1 LRYVFDEYSLDPGRR
16 ELRRGSELISVEPQ
30 VFDLLLHLVRNRDC
44 VVSSDDLIATIWNGR
59 VVSGSTVSSRLAA
72 ARRAIGDT
80 GEEQRLIATLPRRG
94 HRFVGRVR
102 EDLTRDDDGSP
113 IPQARAE
120 RTEPSIQ
127 TAQRTQAITF
137 CKTPDG
143 FNLAVSRA
151 GEGPVLVRTTHWL
164 SHVEYDWQS
173 SLTAPF
179 LHSLAGFSRLVRY
192 DGRGVGLSDR
202 DVPAI
207 SPETLQIDL
216 ETVVDSLQ
224 LKRFALLGTSQGAA
238 IAFRFAAKH
247 PERVSKIIVHGAY
260 VLGRNRRGSANDVEE
275 SKMMISMMRRGWG
288 DEQSAFMRAFVTLF
302 LPNGMPE
309 QIRAYADLQRVA
321 TSPDNAVRIRT
332 VIDETD
338 IRDVLPKVRAPTVV
352 FHSRYDNVIP
362 FEQGRLVAASIPNA
376 RFVPLETGNHVLL
389 TDEPAFATFFN
400 GIREFLAEPG

>member
-1 LRYVFDEYSLDPGRR
+1 LKYVFDEYSLDPDRR

-30 VFDLLLHLVRNRDC
+30 VFDLLLHLVRHRDG
-44 VVSSDDLIATIWNGR
+44 VVSSDDLIATVWKGR
-59 VVSGSTVSSRLAA
+59 LVSGSTVSSRLAA
-72 ARRAIGDT
+72 ARRAVGDT

-102 EDLTRDDDGSP
+102 EDLTQGDDGGS
-113 IPQARAE
+113 IPQTRAE
-120 RTEPSIQ
+120 RAEPFIQ
-127 TAQRTQAITF
+127 TTSRTQAITF

-143 FNLAVSRA
+143 FNLAVSSV
-151 GEGPVLVRTTHWL
+151 GEGPVVVRTTHWL

-202 DVPAI
+202 TAQVI
-207 SPETLQIDL
+207 SPETLHADL

-238 IAFRFAAKH
+238 IAFRYAAKH
-247 PERVSKIIVHGAY
+247 PDRVSKIIVHGAY
-260 VLGRNRRGSANDVEE
+260 VLGRNKRGSPNDVEE
-275 SKMMISMMRRGWG
+275 SNMMISMMRRGWG
-288 DEQSAFMRAFVTLF
+288 DEHSAFMRAFVTLF
-302 LPNGMPE
+302 LPNGKPE
-309 QIRAYADLQRVA
+309 QIKAYADLQRVA

-338 IRDVLPKVRAPTVV
+338 IRDILPRVRTPTIV
-352 FHSRYDNVIP
+352 FHSRHDNVVP

-376 RFVPLETGNHVLL
+376 RFIPLETGNHVLL
-389 TDEPAFATFFN
+389 TDEPAFATFIG
-400 GIREFLAEPG
+400 GIRDFLVEPD

>member
-1 LRYVFDEYSLDPGRR
+1 LRYVFDEYSLDPDRR
-16 ELRRGSELISVEPQ
+16 ELRRGPELISVEPQ

-59 VVSGSTVSSRLAA
+59 LVSGSTVSSRLAA

-80 GEEQRLIATLPRRG
+80 GDEQRLIATLPRRG

-102 EDLTRDDDGSP
+102 EDLTQGDDGG
-113 IPQARAE
+113 PQARGQ

-127 TAQRTQAITF
+127 TAQRSQAITF
-137 CKTPDG
+137 CRTPDG
-143 FNLAVSRA
+143 FNLAVSSA

-202 DVPAI
+202 NVPVI
-207 SPETLQIDL
+207 SPETLQVDL

-238 IAFRFAAKH
+238 IAFRYAAKH
-247 PERVSKIIVHGAY
+247 PDRVSKIIVHGAY
-260 VLGRNRRGSANDVEE
+260 VLGRNRRGSPNDVEE
-275 SKMMISMMRRGWG
+275 SNMMISMMRRGWG
-288 DEQSAFMRAFVTLF
+288 EEHSAFMRAFVTLF
-302 LPNGMPE
+302 LPNGRPE
-309 QIRAYADLQRVA
+309 QVKAYADLQRVA
-321 TSPDNAVRIRT
+321 TSPDNAVKIRT

-338 IRDVLPKVRAPTVV
+338 IRDILPKVRTPTVV
-352 FHSRYDNVIP
+352 FHSRYDNVVP
-362 FEQGRLVAASIPNA
+362 FEQGRLVAASIPHA

-389 TDEPAFATFFN
+389 TDEPAFTTFIR
-400 GIREFLAEPG
+400 GLREFLAEPD